1 MRWGELIVVRETM
14 LDLYETILGFY
25 ETILGFYETIYDL
38 VYIYSQLFS
47 LVP

>member
-14 LDLYETILGFY
+14 LDLYETILG
-25 ETILGFYETIYDL
+25 LYETIYDL